1 MTAQPQSLKGADL
14 LAEIERLKRERNA
27 VILAH
32 YYQKPEIQDLADFVG
47 DSLDLSRK
55 AAATD
60 AEVIAFCGVRFMAET
75 AKILSPRK
83 DRDPAR
89 HGRRLQPRGQLPARP
104 VRGVPRGAPRPYRA
118 DLHQLL
124 GGGESAQRHHR
135 HLVSAKMILDQIPA
149 DQKIIFGPDRHLG
162 GYLARKTGR
171 EMLLWPGICIVHQA
185 FSETELLKLKAEH
198 PDAPV
203 AAHPECPPHII
214 DHADHVGS
222 TKSILDFALT
232 SPATTILVATE
243 PHIIHQMEKAAPGKT
258 FIGVPGGDGNC
269 NCNMCP
275 YMALNTLEKLYVAL
289 RDLAAADRAQR
300 RDHGPRPRAARADA
314 RNGRPN
320 GRAGRRRPTVID
332 DPQDRPEDQR
342 RLSAR
347 SRNQRPSHIEP
358 PETEAFTMRT

>member
-1 MTAQPQSLKGADL
+1 MNAPNATLKGLDL
-14 LAEIERLKRERNA
+14 RTEIDRLRKERNA
-27 VILAH
+27 VILGH
-32 YYQKPEIQDLADFVG
+32 YYQTPEIQDISDFVG

-55 AAATD
+55 AEATD

-75 AKILSPRK
+75 AKILSPDK
-83 DRDPAR
+83 TVI
-89 HGRRLQPRGQLPARP
+89 LPDMDAGCSLEDSCP
-104 VRGVPRGAPRPYRA
+104 PDQFAAFRA
-118 DLHQLL
+118 AHPDHIALTYINC
-124 GGGESAQRHHR
+124 SAAVKA
-135 HLVSAKMILDQIPA
+135 LSDIIVTSSSAKVILDQIPA

-198 PDAPV
+198 PGAPV

-222 TKSILDFALT
+222 TKSILDFALH
-232 SPATTILVATE
+232 SPADTILVATE
-243 PHIIHQMEKAAPGKT
+243 PHIIHQMEKAAPAKH

-289 RDLAAADRAQR
+289 RDLQPRIELTADVMAKARVPLERMLEMAGRTVGQG
-300 RDHGPRPRAARADA
+300 DVGTPIIDDAAR
-314 RNGRPN
+314 
-320 GRAGRRRPTVID
+320 ID
-332 DPQDRPEDQR
+332 PKIDGD
-342 RLSAR
+342 
-347 SRNQRPSHIEP
+347 
-358 PETEAFTMRT
+358 